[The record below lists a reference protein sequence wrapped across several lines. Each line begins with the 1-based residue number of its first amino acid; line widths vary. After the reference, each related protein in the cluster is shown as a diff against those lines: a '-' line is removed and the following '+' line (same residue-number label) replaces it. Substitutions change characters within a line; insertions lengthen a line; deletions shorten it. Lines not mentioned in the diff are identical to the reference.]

1 MKLISKIK
9 INNKMKNKVKISIIG
24 FITIAVALL
33 SESIIAQD
41 TRSSM
46 SYANPLNLNPAIAGA
61 NKDFKVLINY
71 RNQWGSLD
79 NGFKT
84 YSVTALYPV
93 FVGKSNSSTI
103 LGESGKNGANN
114 VNGKLDFGLNAQKFT
129 AGAFSNLDF
138 ALSIGYNIRLTDN
151 NYFSAAILGSYVQKS
166 LDVSKLI
173 FDEQY
178 VLGSYNSSNPNSET
192 VLNDKVTYPSIGFG
206 ALWYYNE
213 GESAKLNAF
222 LGAAGYNLN
231 KPNESFTG
239 ATGELPRRFTFN
251 GGVKI
256 IGANKIDVTPNVI
269 YLIQGSSQLISAGLY
284 LDYRLNDKS
293 KLVLGS
299 WYKVNDAVTFLIG
312 FDYKLFTIGYGYDV
326 VTSDV
331 ARTISGLNT
340 HTISLSFKLDQASK
354 KNLNLNNPFS
364 SF

>member
-1 MKLISKIK
+1 
-9 INNKMKNKVKISIIG
+9 MKNTVKISIIVL
-24 FITIAVALL
+24 ITITAALL

-46 SYANPLNLNPAIAGA
+46 SYGNPINLNPAIAGA
-61 NKDFKVLINY
+61 NKDFKLLINY

-84 YSVTALYPV
+84 YSVTALYPL
-93 FVGKSNSSTI
+93 FVGKSNASTLI
-103 LGESGKNGANN
+103 GGEADKGVANN
-114 VNGKLDFGLNAQKFT
+114 VNSKLDFGLNAQKFS
-129 AGAFSNLDF
+129 AGAFSTLDF
-138 ALSIGYNIRLTDN
+138 ALSVGYNIKLTDN

-166 LDVSKLI
+166 LDVSKLT

-178 VLGSYNSSNPNSET
+178 VLGSYNSANPNSEA
-192 VLNDKVTYPSIGFG
+192 VLNEKVTYPSVGFG

-213 GESAKLNAF
+213 GEGAKLNAF

-239 ATGELPRRFTFN
+239 GTGELPRRFTFN

-256 IGANKIDVTPNVI
+256 IGANKIDITPNII
-269 YLIQGSSQLISAGLY
+269 YLIQSGSQLISAGIY
-284 LDYRLNDKS
+284 LDYRLNAQS

-312 FDYKLFTIGYGYDV
+312 FDYKLFTIGYGYDL

-331 ARTISGLNT
+331 TRAISGLNT
-340 HTISLSFKLDQASK
+340 HTISLSFKLDQAGK